1 MIRRPPRSTRT
12 CTLVRYTTRGPSPL
26 RRRRRLPAGARAV
39 PVLRALRHR
48 RLRHAP
54 ERAQQAARTAAGQLC
69 AAQRCAAPGVA
80 MNTEPLPPGPDDDDA
95 NAATLPPSLAP
106 RAAIDALMAQPER
119 YGFFQA
125 ARLRSEEHTSEL
137 QSLMRISYAVFC
149 LKKKKYST

>member
-1 MIRRPPRSTRT
+1 M
-12 CTLVRYTTRGPSPL
+12 
-26 RRRRRLPAGARAV
+26 RRLPAGGRDR
-39 PVLRALRHR
+39 PVLRAVLHR
-48 RLRHAP
+48 QLLPAP

-125 ARLRSEEHTSEL
+125 ARLLFRTHG
-137 QSLMRISYAVFC
+137 
-149 LKKKKYST
+149 LKIGRASGRERVCQDV